1 MVRLTKTAFMQKFK
15 ELLKSSHIQIAL
27 ATGICIIVMAYF
39 SKRILPEPIGYL
51 PIAIPP
57 FIASIYEAVAAK
69 HKNKKIATPWYWI
82 ATILSATALVIVLNM
97 V

>member
-1 MVRLTKTAFMQKFK
+1 MQKLK
-15 ELLKSSHIQIAL
+15 ELLKSPHIQIAL

-69 HKNKKIATPWYWI
+69 HKNKKIATTWYWVTAI
-82 ATILSATALVIVLNM
+82 FISTALVIFIYAI
-97 V
+97 